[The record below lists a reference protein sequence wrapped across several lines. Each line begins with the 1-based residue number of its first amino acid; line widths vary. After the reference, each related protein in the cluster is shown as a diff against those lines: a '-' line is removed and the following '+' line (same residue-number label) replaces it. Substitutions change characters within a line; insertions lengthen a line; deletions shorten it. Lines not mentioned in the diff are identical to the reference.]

1 MQTIKLTDQFGL
13 DLDAKPAD
21 TSALLKYFQQLPSLH
36 IQNLDLSKVGG
47 LTLDQPALRSLTAGV
62 SFSEP
67 VSLGAGAPTLTV
79 AAGAHATL
87 AVIADA
93 DDLPGQDASLK
104 NPPDTCYVSFG
115 IDTSASVSASV
126 TSGELTFGA
135 TPASKLELVSYSR
148 FSLKSGVTLAQAVQQ
163 TVSAFAIPATAADLA
178 DLPAGQITRVAL
190 TGTLT
195 VSGSANLLAV
205 TNPLASASLPAP
217 LPVVSVSAGGSA
229 TIGVSCEIDTE
240 FEIVAR
246 KLDSGAVRLGW
257 YRKNGSS
264 VTVTAA
270 VSEGIS
276 AGFGTTDLFSQVVGL
291 ISADP
296 KADLKELASAGV
308 PQEQAEAI
316 QSAVKACACRKLEIA
331 VSTAFTV
338 SDSKAATFLYEIAPA
353 ALTAESCAAVDQA
366 LRGDL
371 TGLHAADLPGVSCVR
386 SIWDNVR
393 KTKVELNVNLLGIL
407 NFRSVV
413 TLALEGK
420 VLYEPA
426 TGSMVIT
433 DQATAERIQST
444 QLNFGADTERLR
456 QVMAESFLI
465 TAAYHGTRQVAGA
478 ASLHCS
484 HCFFELQQST
494 SRDDMASKLHTGV
507 GLGLLSLDEAAAPA
521 GIADFGRTLFTA
533 SADYDGEL
541 VTAMFLDG
549 GGNPLA
555 REWYESAGRAAI
567 QFLVQDGDFDEVRR
581 KPAID
586 DDLWRSMK
594 KSGQPGFASLFPRVS
609 APLLGAITADYSTI
623 EWWAD
628 TMVGTAQELAGFRLW
643 MTRNPTASPDDPTFQ
658 MLRQDLASYLRKVAA
673 TTRNEFG
680 KPWGLIAMNQLVT
693 GRASGASLLITG
705 PCLVRSKSRALAAAT
720 GT

>member
-1 MQTIKLTDQFGL
+1 MQTITLTDQFGL

-21 TSALLKYFQQLPSLH
+21 TSALLKYFQQLPSLQ

-47 LTLDQPALRSLTAGV
+47 LTLDQPALHSLTAGV

-67 VSLGAGAPTLTV
+67 VSLGAGAPALLV
-79 AAGAHATL
+79 AAGTHATL
-87 AVIADA
+87 AVITDT
-93 DDLPGQDASLK
+93 DDLPGQDDSLK

-115 IDTSASVSASV
+115 MDASASATVSV

-135 TPASKLELVSYSR
+135 APASKLELVSYSR
-148 FSLKSGVTLAQAVQQ
+148 FPLKSGITLAQAVQQ
-163 TVSAFAIPATAADLA
+163 TVAGFAIPATAADLA
-178 DLPAGQITRVAL
+178 DLPAGQIARVAL
-190 TGTLT
+190 TGKLT
-195 VSGSANLLAV
+195 VSGTANLLAI

-246 KLDSGAVRLGW
+246 MLDTGAVRLGW

-276 AGFGTTDLFSQVVGL
+276 AGFGTTDLFSQVIGL

-296 KADLKELASAGV
+296 KADLKELANAGV
-308 PQEQAEAI
+308 PNEQAEAI

-331 VSTAFTV
+331 VNTAFTV
-338 SDSKAATFLYEIAPA
+338 SDSQAATFLYEIIPA
-353 ALTAESCAAVDQA
+353 ALTAESRAAVDQA

-371 TGLHAADLPGVSCVR
+371 TGLHAAALPGVSCVR
-386 SIWDNVR
+386 SIWDTVC
-393 KTKVELNVNLLGIL
+393 KTRVELNVNLLGIL
-407 NFRSVV
+407 NYRSVA

-426 TGSMVIT
+426 TGAMVIS

-444 QLNFGADTERLR
+444 QLNFGADTDRLR
-456 QVMAESFLI
+456 HVMAESFLI
-465 TAAYHGTRQVAGA
+465 TAAYHGTKQVAGP

-484 HCFFELQQST
+484 HCFFELEQST
-494 SRDDMASKLHTGV
+494 SARDMGCKLLTGV
-507 GLGLLSLDEAAAPA
+507 ALGLLSLDEAAVPA
-521 GIADFGRTLFTA
+521 GISDFGRTLFTA
-533 SADYDGEL
+533 SADYDGDL
-541 VTAMFLDG
+541 VTGMFLDA

-567 QFLVQDGDFDEVRR
+567 QFLVRDGDFDEDRR

-586 DDLWRSMK
+586 DDLWNAMK
-594 KSGQPGFASLFPRVS
+594 KVGQPGFAPLFPGVS
-609 APLLGAITADYSTI
+609 APVLGAITADYSTI
-623 EWWAD
+623 QWWAD
-628 TMVGTAQELAGFRLW
+628 TMVGTAQELSGFRLW
-643 MTRNPTASPDDPTFQ
+643 MTRNPSAAPDDPTFQ

-680 KPWGLIAMNQLVT
+680 QPWGLIAMNQLV

-705 PCLVRSKSRALAAAT
+705 PLLVRSKSRALAAAT